1 MKVRRSRWRVW
12 TLYRLYRPFLLLAV
26 LSWGSVGLA
35 QVRSGTASVTL
46 RARVEESLSL
56 QHVSVPLGQAVA
68 DDQELAP
75 RALVVSLGWTLR
87 PGRRFQIAS
96 QTERRVGD
104 EFSISRHGP
113 MSLRQLE
120 ISSHAFSFMPSPMG
134 QLALLGASGKGEED
148 AAGRA
153 VFMMLLPT
161 PLEGEDLTVRISI
174 IAL

>member
-1 MKVRRSRWRVW
+1 MYK
-12 TLYRLYRPFLLLAV
+12 LYRPFLLLAV

-56 QHVSVPLGQAVA
+56 QHVSLPLAQAVGE
-68 DDQELAP
+68 DQEPAP
-75 RALVVSLGWTLR
+75 RALVVSLGWALR
-87 PGRRFQIAS
+87 PGLSFQIAS

-104 EFSISRHGP
+104 EFTISRHGP

-120 ISSHAFSFMPSPMG
+120 ISSHAFSFMPSPTG
-134 QLALLGASGKGEED
+134 QLALLGTSGTIDED

-153 VFMMLLPT
+153 VLMMLLPT
-161 PLEGEDLTVRISI
+161 PLEGEELTVRISI